1 MGGHPRS
8 VGRALREPRLPWR
21 RHHRLTAPNARDT
34 GSSRPKEGC
43 GADAARP
50 TGTRGLPVRAALA
63 SVALAALGYLALS
76 LWAGWRD
83 VVAGIDAVGP
93 LVLAGLLA
101 LSLANYLLR
110 FVRWG
115 RYLSLLDAPV
125 PWRINLPVYFAGF
138 ALTTTPGKLGETLR
152 SALLKPHGVPPPAS
166 LAAFFAERASDL
178 LAVIT
183 ITSFGLWSYAPARP
197 AVAAGLALVLVALI
211 GVQSTR
217 LIAAI
222 DRRASAH
229 PHALAKLVV
238 RLCEIVLHFRRCFR
252 LPAMSMGLAFGITA
266 WLAEGIGF
274 WWLLAALGHPLPLAD
289 AVFIYAFAMLV
300 GGLSFLPGGL
310 GGSEA
315 VMIGLLTL
323 HGLPDASAVTA
334 TLICRLATLWFAVA
348 IGAVFLSRQR

>member
-1 MGGHPRS
+1 MKPDASRAPTAPTTAAPTTAAPTPAS
-8 VGRALREPRLPWR
+8 GRRRLP
-21 RHHRLTAPNARDT
+21 L
-34 GSSRPKEGC
+34 
-43 GADAARP
+43 
-50 TGTRGLPVRAALA
+50 RAALA
-63 SVALAALGYLALS
+63 SVALAALAYLALS
-76 LWAGWRD
+76 LWAGWRE

-93 LVLAGLLA
+93 AVLAGLLA

-115 RYLSLLDAPV
+115 RYLALLDAPV

-152 SALLKPHGVPPPAS
+152 SALLVPHGVPPAAS

-178 LAVIT
+178 LSIVVLASI
-183 ITSFGLWSYAPARP
+183 GLWSYPPARP
-197 AVAAGLALVLVALI
+197 AVAAGLALVVLALLL
-211 GVQSTR
+211 VQSTR

-222 DRRASAH
+222 DRRAAAS
-229 PHALAKLVV
+229 PHKWAALVV
-238 RLCEIVLHFRRCFR
+238 KLCEIVLHFRRCFS
-252 LPAMSMGLAFGITA
+252 LPAMSMGLALGVVA

-274 WWLLAALGHPLPLAD
+274 WWLLDALGQPLPLSE

-315 VMIGLLTL
+315 VMIGLLSL
-323 HGLPDASAVTA
+323 HGLPGAAAVTA

-348 IGAVFLSRQR
+348 LGAGFLARQR